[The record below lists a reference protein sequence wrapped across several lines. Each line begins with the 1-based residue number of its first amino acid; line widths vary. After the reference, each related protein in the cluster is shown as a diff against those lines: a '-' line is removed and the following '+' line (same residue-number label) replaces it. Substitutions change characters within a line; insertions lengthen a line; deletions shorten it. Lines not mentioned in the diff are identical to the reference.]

1 MNRGLMR
8 AFNVNNQANAAH
20 LKPLVYTINEAAAL
34 VAGSRTTIDRA
45 TKAGYLQT
53 VSRGR
58 NRYIKAQSLHDW
70 VETGMPLNK
79 AGGHA

>member
-1 MNRGLMR
+1 MNLQ
-8 AFNVNNQANAAH
+8 QANAAH
-20 LKPLVYTINEAAAL
+20 LKPLVYTINEAAAM

-58 NRYIKAQSLHDW
+58 NRYIKAQSLIDW
-70 VETGMPLNK
+70 VETGMPLNREGDSHGQ
-79 AGGHA
+79 AH

>member
-1 MNRGLMR
+1 MNLI
-8 AFNVNNQANAAH
+8 QANAAH

-70 VETGMPLNK
+70 VDIGMPLNRTGDNHGQ
-79 AGGHA
+79 ATH

>member
-1 MNRGLMR
+1 MNH
-8 AFNVNNQANAAH
+8 QSNAAH

-53 VSRGR
+53 LSRGR
-58 NRYIKAQSLHDW
+58 NRYIKADTLHDW
-70 VETGMPLNK
+70 VEKGMPLN
-79 AGGHA
+79 AGDSHAG